1 MTFYTASSPNLSP
14 LLQNTG
20 DNQDEIELIGSG
32 MIQPDAKIL
41 KEGGA
46 KEDINGS
53 QLSSLHSPA
62 PYGKIAGTF

>member
-53 QLSSLHSPA
+53 
-62 PYGKIAGTF
+62 